1 MNVVLICCGCKVL
14 SNFNVG
20 NQRYTGVNYSG
31 VLHVN
36 SDEGIDYIG
45 IVFGYQSN
53 KKFYV
58 IMWRHENNNLYN
70 DTYKAGIKGIQIKV
84 SMVSIYYG

>member
-1 MNVVLICCGCKVL
+1 ML

>member
-1 MNVVLICCGCKVL
+1 M
-14 SNFNVG
+14 
-20 NQRYTGVNYSG
+20 
-31 VLHVN
+31 N
-36 SDEGIDYIG
+36 SDKGIDYIG

-84 SMVSIYYG
+84 SNTFVYYGYRCNAKTGK

>member
-1 MNVVLICCGCKVL
+1 MLPL
-14 SNFNVG
+14 FAVG

-45 IVFGYQSN
+45 IVFGYQSH

-58 IMWRHENNNLYN
+58 IMWRHENNNLYK

-84 SMVSIYYG
+84 SKTSVYYGYRCDV